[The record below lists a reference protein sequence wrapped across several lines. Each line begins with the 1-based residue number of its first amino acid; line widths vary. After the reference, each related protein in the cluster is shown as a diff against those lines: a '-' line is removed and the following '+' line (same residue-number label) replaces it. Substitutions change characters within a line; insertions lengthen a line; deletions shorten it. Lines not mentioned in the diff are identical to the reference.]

1 MWEGTGGDGFLG
13 RGGRVV
19 GFFGGGEDMVTGVK
33 IAGEVSVVGEGVGEF
48 CRVVS
53 EGRFWGLLF
62 ANTAVLSP
70 LTDGREQNLDQSLSV
85 KLNVFGGNH

>member
-1 MWEGTGGDGFLG
+1 VGRDG
-13 RGGRVV
+13 RGRVFRR
-19 GFFGGGEDMVTGVK
+19 GCEGGGVFWGWGLSGEDMVKG
-33 IAGEVSVVGEGVGEF
+33 VSVVGEGVGEF

-70 LTDGREQNLDQSLSV
+70 LTDGREQNLDQSPSV